1 MDLKLKDK
9 TVLVTGS
16 TRGIGKAIA
25 QAFAKEGAKV
35 IITGTI
41 KDRAVKVAEELKNT
55 YGVETL
61 GLEMNIADSESVK
74 KAFSEIEKKFKG
86 VDILVNNAG
95 ITRDTLFI
103 RMKEEDWIK
112 VIEVNL
118 NGVFRVTKHAVKYM
132 LKKRWGR
139 IINITS
145 VVGFIGNIGQTNYAT
160 TKAGIVGF
168 TKSLAKE
175 LAPRNILVNA
185 VAPGFIETDMTA
197 VLKEEIKEN
206 YKKQIPLGRFGKPE
220 EVANV
225 VLFLASPL
233 SSYITGEVIHVNG
246 GMF

>member
-9 TVLVTGS
+9 IVLVTGS

-132 LKKRWGR
+132 LKKDGEE
-139 IINITS
+139 
-145 VVGFIGNIGQTNYAT
+145 
-160 TKAGIVGF
+160 
-168 TKSLAKE
+168 SL
-175 LAPRNILVNA
+175 
-185 VAPGFIETDMTA
+185 T
-197 VLKEEIKEN
+197 
-206 YKKQIPLGRFGKPE
+206 
-220 EVANV
+220 
-225 VLFLASPL
+225 
-233 SSYITGEVIHVNG
+233 
-246 GMF
+246 